1 MNWFD
6 IVILVILFVGAYY
19 GLKSGLIGASLGVI
33 GIVVGVLLASQLSDD
48 VGELLTE
55 SISNDAIVTVASYA
69 IIIGAVLAATWMA
82 RRILRTL
89 ISLTFLG
96 LADKLGGLA
105 LGLLAGAAVSG
116 ALITGMARLTYS
128 FEIPSEG
135 VVGEFLPVAK
145 AKGWL
150 ENTLDGSAL
159 VPTFIDITEALPADA
174 LGFVPSDFRVALD
187 ILQEKIE
194 GSGFGRYRRY
204 NGYGRE

>member
-89 ISLTFLG
+89 ISLTFL
-96 LADKLGGLA
+96 
-105 LGLLAGAAVSG
+105 VSC
-116 ALITGMARLTYS
+116 I
-128 FEIPSEG
+128 
-135 VVGEFLPVAK
+135 
-145 AKGWL
+145 
-150 ENTLDGSAL
+150 
-159 VPTFIDITEALPADA
+159 
-174 LGFVPSDFRVALD
+174 
-187 ILQEKIE
+187 
-194 GSGFGRYRRY
+194 
-204 NGYGRE
+204 

>member
-135 VVGEFLPVAK
+135 VWGNFCRWPRRK
-145 AKGWL
+145 HGWRTHL
-150 ENTLDGSAL
+150 M
-159 VPTFIDITEALPADA
+159 VPHWSRHSLT
-174 LGFVPSDFRVALD
+174 
-187 ILQEKIE
+187 
-194 GSGFGRYRRY
+194 
-204 NGYGRE
+204 